1 MEWNKRPREME
12 ASLLGGLCSPTLR
25 KKAKESWEVRVLV
38 RVASLLWC
46 ACVWEMENLGARC
59 QKRLIRML
67 KSYLM
72 ATSLNEP
79 PLSDL
84 NYLKQTKNW
93 TLQVKLTSF
102 QLGQRCLASKPS
114 DKIVV
119 YDFESAG
126 QKLNLIFTFSSIVYK
141 PLTELFCRRCAEYL
155 SLDIIHLSHN
165 F

>member
-1 MEWNKRPREME
+1 
-12 ASLLGGLCSPTLR
+12 
-25 KKAKESWEVRVLV
+25 
-38 RVASLLWC
+38 
-46 ACVWEMENLGARC
+46 
-59 QKRLIRML
+59 
-67 KSYLM
+67 M

-102 QLGQRCLASKPS
+102 QLGQRRLASKPS

-141 PLTELFCRRCAEYL
+141 PLTELFFRRCAEYL
-155 SLDIIHLSHN
+155 SLRIIHLSHN